1 MDRLSDRARDGLPAL
16 VPVGKAAGVSL
27 LGREACVGASPF
39 MNTLTTEY
47 PEAQPCTVYL
57 IFTVRLRAFS
67 NN

>member
-39 MNTLTTEY
+39 MNTLTTE
-47 PEAQPCTVYL
+47 AQPCTVYL